1 MNAVCGYC
9 GSEHSNGRCPR
20 WQPRATLAAS
30 PLSQP
35 CGEGGCQLR
44 DGHRGPCEQRP
55 RQERPPT
62 DDELTTEG
70 PERRR
75 CRRCSA
81 PIEPDAVEGERF
93 PGEAAAWLFGFC
105 AAFCAEND
113 AREAVAMKTAWWL
126 TGRE

>member
-1 MNAVCGYC
+1 MNPVCGYC

-30 PLSQP
+30 PLSQARA
-35 CGEGGCQLR
+35 ES
-44 DGHRGPCEQRP
+44 
-55 RQERPPT
+55 RPPT

-93 PGEAAAWLFGFC
+93 PGEAAAWLSGFC